1 LNRDNS
7 KAMDYVKSLRDPV
20 KRRYANDYLGWLR
33 AGKLGSAPERAAL
46 SMTQWKLIVTNVD
59 ALA

>member
-1 LNRDNS
+1 
-7 KAMDYVKSLRDPV
+7 MDYVKSLRDPV